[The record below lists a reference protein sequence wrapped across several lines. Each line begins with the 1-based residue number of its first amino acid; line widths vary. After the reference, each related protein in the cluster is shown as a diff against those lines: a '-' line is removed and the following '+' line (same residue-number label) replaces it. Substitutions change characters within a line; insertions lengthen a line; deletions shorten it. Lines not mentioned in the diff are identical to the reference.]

1 MTEYGKTIKKRLL
14 DIDKPQKWLI
24 EEVRRETGLYFDR
37 SYLTKIANGSKTSPK
52 IVDAIDR
59 LLEIEGGEAQ

>member
-24 EEVRRETGLYFDR
+24 DEINKETGLYFDR
-37 SYLTKIANGSKTSPK
+37 SYLTKIANGSKTAPR
-52 IVDAIDR
+52 IVQAINR
-59 LLEIEGGEAQ
+59 LLKIEGGEE